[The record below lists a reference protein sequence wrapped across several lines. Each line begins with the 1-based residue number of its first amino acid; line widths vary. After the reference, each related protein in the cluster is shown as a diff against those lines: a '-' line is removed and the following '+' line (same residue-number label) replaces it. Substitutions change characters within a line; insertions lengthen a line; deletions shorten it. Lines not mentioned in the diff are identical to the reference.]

1 LVGGIM
7 EDRVKTE
14 LEKIKRF
21 KLNGGD
27 TIEFKIVVNGGPIF
41 LADKYSMYEEDYPF
55 LFLDKEPQVL
65 TVPYPDEWEFEI
77 KFIKRKNVK
86 K

>member
-1 LVGGIM
+1 M

-14 LEKIKRF
+14 LEKIKSI
-21 KLNGGD
+21 KLNGRD
-27 TIEFKIVVNGGPIF
+27 TIEFKIFVNGKSVF
-41 LADKYSMYEEDYPF
+41 LADKYSMYEEDYPYCF
-55 LFLDKEPQVL
+55 LNGESQVL
-65 TVPYPDEWEFEI
+65 TVPANDEWEFEI

>member
-1 LVGGIM
+1 M

-14 LEKIKRF
+14 LEKIKSI
-21 KLNGGD
+21 KLNGRD
-27 TIEFKIVVNGGPIF
+27 TIEFKIFVNDEPVF

-55 LFLDKEPQVL
+55 YFLNKEPQIL
-65 TVPYPDEWEFEI
+65 TVPSNDEWEFEI